1 MATTYTPEQI
11 YGTQPQVPLPTQTA
25 PGAIAGNIGTLGSL
39 YGLSTGT
46 GAASGAGAAAQ
57 YNTLL
62 PGLSELMGTASGNVQ
77 QELSGDLPADV
88 MAQIQQ
94 AGAERGVQ
102 TGMPGSPASEAAMLK
117 ALGLTSLGLEEQ
129 GQTDLGKL
137 IGETPTGPAFNPAS
151 MQTSPA
157 AQQSAAAANSIYASA
172 PVPAAAG
179 AANMGATLGGLG
191 AGLGAG
197 RAPSGA
203 ALPTAGT
210 GTNPFY
216 GGVGQPG
223 GTSTGTGTSLGDL
236 YGLTGNTQGGLA
248 PEDMFDLGGNM
259 AASPG
264 GGSYYFGANPAD
276 QFSPEEIDAS
286 IFGGGE

>member
-11 YGTQPQVPLPTQTA
+11 YGTQPQVPLPTETA

-62 PGLSELMGTASGNVQ
+62 PGLSGLMGTASGDVQ
-77 QELSGDLPADV
+77 SELAGQFAPGAL
-88 MAQIQQ
+88 QNFERQ
-94 AGAERGVQ
+94 AAEGGVSI
-102 TGMPGSPASEAAMLK
+102 GSPGSPAAES
-117 ALGLTSLGLEEQ
+117 ALLASILGQSQALIGQ

-157 AQQSAAAANSIYASA
+157 AQQSAAAANSIYESA

-191 AGLGAG
+191 AGLGAS

-203 ALPTAGT
+203 ALPAATMGT

-216 GGVGQPG
+216 GSVGAPG
-223 GTSTGTGTSLGDL
+223 ATSTGSLGSL

-286 IFGGGE
+286 IFGEGE